1 MQVDLITKSLLTE
14 INMTTCLFHSLQELS
29 DEKKKLEDELK
40 TLKEQND
47 EQKKFISALKSA
59 ISHFS

>member
-1 MQVDLITKSLLTE
+1 MDLITKSLLTE
-14 INMTTCLFHSLQELS
+14 INMTCLFHSLQELS

>member
-1 MQVDLITKSLLTE
+1 MDLITKSLLTE
-14 INMTTCLFHSLQELS
+14 INMTCLFHSLQELS

-40 TLKEQND
+40 TLKKQND
-47 EQKKFISALKSA
+47 EQKKLISALKSA